1 MIRPVTNLNEVFKS
15 MENSNIPKK
24 KMAAIMAAV
33 SAYIKSE
40 EETHTGYAKIIR
52 PSIWASSSR
61 EMEMRKR
68 VLMQLRAFTGTRY
81 F

>member
-1 MIRPVTNLNEVFKS
+1 

-24 KMAAIMAAV
+24 KLAAIMAAV
-33 SAYIKSE
+33 SSYLKTE

-52 PSIWASSSR
+52 PSVWTTSAR
-61 EMEMRKR
+61 ELEMRKR
-68 VLMQLRAFTGTRY
+68 VLMQLRTFTGTRY

>member
-1 MIRPVTNLNEVFKS
+1 
-15 MENSNIPKK
+15 MENNNIPKK

-33 SAYIKSE
+33 AAYMKSE
-40 EETHTGYAKIIR
+40 EESPTGYAKIIR
-52 PSIWASSSR
+52 PSVWTSSSR

-68 VLMQLRAFTGTRY
+68 VLMQLRTFTGTRY